1 MTGNHVLVPRRFA
14 SALLSGAAV
23 ALLVAG
29 CGSSGG
35 GSGSGSSGGSGGSG
49 GGSGGSTISVTVSG
63 TSYSASSSDP
73 TCSTGATGTGS
84 FGNQYS
90 DANKKTGLSSLQMI
104 VPDAAGAKAGTDT
117 FTLTVTV
124 GPMMSGKNY
133 DISPKDGKG
142 SGSLTLA
149 QSGSTAKVT
158 FSGTAATG
166 EKVTG
171 TLQCNQV
178 LKLG

>member
-1 MTGNHVLVPRRFA
+1 MAGNHVLGQRALA
-14 SALLSGAAV
+14 SALLGGVAV
-23 ALLVAG
+23 AALVAG

-35 GSGSGSSGGSGGSG
+35 GSGAGVGGSGGSG
-49 GGSGGSTISVTVSG
+49 GGSAISVTVDG
-63 TSYSASSSDP
+63 TAYAASSSDP

-90 DANKKTGLSSLQMI
+90 DANKNTGLSSLQMI
-104 VPDAAGAKAGTDT
+104 VPDAAGAKAGTDS
-117 FTLTVTV
+117 FTLTVTI

-142 SGSLTLA
+142 SGTLTLS
-149 QSGSTAKVT
+149 QDGSSAKVT
-158 FSGTAATG
+158 FTGTADTG
-166 EKVTG
+166 EKVAG
-171 TLQCNQV
+171 TLQCDKV

>member
-1 MTGNHVLVPRRFA
+1 MTGNHVHNPTKFA
-14 SALLSGAAV
+14 TALLGGAAV
-23 ALLVAG
+23 AALLAG

-35 GSGSGSSGGSGGSG
+35 GSGGGNAGAG
-49 GGSGGSTISVTVSG
+49 GGGGGASAISVTVDGKAYTATSG
-63 TSYSASSSDP
+63 DP
-73 TCSTGATGTGS
+73 TCSTGATGKGT

-90 DANKKTGLSSLQMI
+90 DADKKTGLSSLQMI
-104 VPDAAGAKAGTDT
+104 VPDASAAKSGTDS

-124 GPMMSGKNY
+124 GPMMSGTNY

-142 SGSLTLA
+142 SGTLTLS

-158 FSGTAATG
+158 FTGTAATG
-166 EKVTG
+166 QKVSG